1 MVKTTVIRQF
11 DVFGNTLVH
20 RVRSVV
26 PTKVVITAP
35 PPKIVYTGIKVYIR
49 PSMLVCLPQFEG
61 VTFERTYSQ
70 RAAQINLLNNKT
82 KGVVSDK
89 VQNRIK
95 NAINWLALSAQK
107 KRVYHKESGKWFEYK
122 LGLFTLTLPDTAEPV
137 TASFFKEQLL
147 QPWLAYARKY
157 FGMAH
162 YVVKIEPQENNK
174 VHVHITS
181 DTFIHHTD
189 LRRSWNNQL
198 RRHGLLNDF
207 FCKFGHDNPPTEQ
220 AVSVKSVK
228 DMAAYLSK
236 YLVKSEKSVSDILQ
250 MEDTAAD
257 VTCFRRDQSTY
268 TRNVSHFKKIW
279 GNCGRL
285 WSCNY
290 ELSNAST
297 KSIHSAID
305 TSYASLQCLFDK
317 KIQYKQILGTN
328 KITGTVK
335 KLGEIFFLK
344 AANWYNDV
352 HGELK
357 EVFLSIIN
365 ELRSGVPPADNL
377 FYQFSPI
384 KYETIAI

>member
-1 MVKTTVIRQF
+1 MVKTEIVRQF
-11 DVFGNTLVH
+11 DVFGNFLVTRH
-20 RVRSVV
+20 KRIV
-26 PTKVVITAP
+26 PTVKAPEVKKV
-35 PPKIVYTGIKVYIR
+35 KIVYTGIKVHIR

-61 VTFERTYSQ
+61 VTFERSGRQ
-70 RAAQINLLNNKT
+70 RASEVNLKKNKT
-82 KGVVSDK
+82 NGVVSDK

-107 KRVYHKESGKWFEYK
+107 KRVYHKASNKWFEYK
-122 LGLFTLTLPDTAEPV
+122 LGLFTLTLPDTARPV

-198 RRHGLLNDF
+198 RRHGLLEDF
-207 FCKFGHDNPPTEQ
+207 YCKFGHDNPPTEQ

-236 YLVKSEKSVSDILQ
+236 YLVKSENSVRDILAK
-250 MEDTAAD
+250 EDTAPD
-257 VTCFRRDQSTY
+257 VKCFRKDQTTY
-268 TRNVSHFKKIW
+268 YRNVANFKAIW
-279 GNCGRL
+279 ADCGRL

-290 ELSNAST
+290 ELSAASKEYVIAEAQNEGAVMYDLMNPKIKYKAIMGINKVT
-297 KSIHSAID
+297 KTA
-305 TSYASLQCLFDK
+305 K
-317 KIQYKQILGTN
+317 RM
-328 KITGTVK
+328 
-335 KLGEIFFLK
+335 GEIFFLK
-344 AANWYNDV
+344 ADNWYNDV
-352 HGELK
+352 HGEIK
-357 EVFLSIIN
+357 EMFVKIIN
-365 ELRSGVPPADNL
+365 TLRSGVPPADNL
-377 FYQFSPI
+377 FYQYSPV
-384 KYETIAI
+384 KYCS